1 MKYSTFIKNTGMF
14 KNQGSILL
22 LCTILIGFY
31 SKAQVSP
38 EIRNLP
44 NLLPLTIKT
53 DAEILTG
60 AEQIH
65 LLKEDLANKRI
76 GVIANQTSL
85 IGNKHLV
92 DSMLSL
98 GYNVTKIF
106 SPEHGFRGTAD
117 AGEMV
122 NSKKDKKTGL
132 PIISLYGPNKKPK
145 LKDLI
150 EIDILV
156 YDLQDV
162 GVRFYTYVSTLFY
175 AIEACAEADIPLIVL
190 DRPNPNGFYVDGP
203 VLKDGFESF
212 VGVNKIPVVYGLTP
226 GEFSNM
232 ANNEGWLHGDLKC
245 NLKVIPLKNYS
256 HSDLYQLP
264 VKPSPNLPN
273 MTSVYLYPSLCFFE
287 GTVVSEGR
295 GTEIPF
301 QIFGH
306 PQMSGDFTFTPKSTL
321 GASAPKL
328 ENQFCRGKSLTSFD
342 IMRAEPP
349 YFTLNFLKQGF
360 EDLDL
365 GETFF
370 LENNFINL
378 LAGTDELKNQI
389 LQGSSDEQIRASWE
403 PELSEYKTMRK
414 KYLLYTE

>member
-1 MKYSTFIKNTGMF
+1 MLKK
-14 KNQGSILL
+14 QLSILL
-22 LCTILIGFY
+22 LCTILIGFN
-31 SKAQVSP
+31 SFAQVSP
-38 EIRNLP
+38 EIRSISNMK
-44 NLLPLTIKT
+44 PLHFVSDEDI
-53 DAEILTG
+53 ITG

-65 LLKEDLANKRI
+65 LLGEDFANKKI

-85 IGNKHLV
+85 IGNSHLI
-92 DSMLSL
+92 DSMLAL

-117 AGEMV
+117 AGEQV

-150 EIDILV
+150 EVDILV

-162 GVRFYTYVSTLFY
+162 GVRFYTYISTLFY
-175 AIEACAEADIPLIVL
+175 AIEASAEADIPLIVL

-203 VLKDGFESF
+203 VLKEGFESF

-232 ANNEGWLHGDLKC
+232 ANNEGWLHDDLKC
-245 NLKVIPLKNYS
+245 DLKVISLNNYS

-287 GTVVSEGR
+287 GTVVSLGR
-295 GTEIPF
+295 GTEVPF
-301 QIFGH
+301 QVFGH
-306 PQMSGDFTFTPKSTL
+306 PKMSGDYTFTPKSTL

-328 ENQFCRGKSLTSFD
+328 ENEFCRGKSLTNFNVLKTESPF
-342 IMRAEPP
+342 
-349 YFTLNFLKQGF
+349 LNLDFILAAY
-360 EDLDL
+360 EDLNL
-365 GETFF
+365 GEAFF

-378 LAGTDELKNQI
+378 LAGSDELKNQI
-389 LQGSSDEQIRASWE
+389 IGGASQEQIRASWE
-403 PELSEYKTMRK
+403 PELSEFKELRK
-414 KYLLYTE
+414 KYLLYDE